1 MNTILG
7 ELSKS
12 SKFCD
17 YIKIIENKISPV
29 AISGLNDVGMS
40 EILAATNEFA
50 KKPMCIITYNEM
62 QANKIA
68 DDLKY
73 FTDKV
78 VLFKKKE
85 VVTYDY
91 IAESKD
97 LPFERIEVLNKIYE
111 NKNIIIVTTIE
122 AVMQKIL
129 SKEKMYSNLIDFK
142 VGSSYKLEEIKQK
155 LINMGY
161 VRYDLIDGR
170 GQFSIRGGILDISTT
185 ANEGVRIEFWGDE
198 IDSIR
203 HFNIVSQRSI
213 DNIEKVKIYPAHE
226 YILEKDI
233 ETVIKKI
240 QENVYSDKI
249 QKIVDEDIEIINNG
263 NYISKIDKY
272 FDYFYEEQETFLDYL
287 ESKYIV
293 VLDEINKIEA
303 RSSNILIDVRNISKT
318 LIEKEKIVPQALINI
333 EEYIN
338 IEEKLENRQLLYVQK
353 TDDRLKIQAE
363 TYNFEYKTKNYYKT
377 DIETLFEDLKE
388 AVEKNKSIYI
398 LAGTEEKAKKIC
410 KLLDEQEILNNY
422 EHKLNQTIVVK
433 NRKSIVTV
441 TTGNLSSGY
450 ELFDIN
456 QVVIVTDELIDGEKR
471 KRKHI
476 NAFKEGEKVVFADLK
491 IGDYVVHKTYGIGIF
506 IGVNTIKA
514 DGTIKDYIKI
524 KYYGDDILYIPT
536 NQLDSIRKYV
546 GGGEQNLKVNKLGS
560 KEWDNTKA
568 KVKKNL
574 REVAQELI
582 ELYAKR
588 EHASRICFW
597 KR

>member
-97 LPFERIEVLNKIYE
+97 LPFERIETLNKIYE

-233 ETVIKKI
+233 ETVIKQI

-303 RSSNILIDVRNISKT
+303 RSSNILIDVRNITKT
-318 LIEKEKIVPQALINI
+318 LIEKEKLVPQALTNI

-338 IEEKLENRQLLYVQK
+338 IQEKLENRQLLYIQK
-353 TDDRLKIQAE
+353 TDDKLKIQAE
-363 TYNFEYKTKNYYKT
+363 TYNFEYKTKNYYKA
-377 DIETLFEDLKE
+377 DIETLFEDLKD
-388 AVEKNKSIYI
+388 AAEKSKSIYI

-422 EHKLNQTIVVK
+422 EPKLNQTIVVK

>member
-97 LPFERIEVLNKIYE
+97 LPFERIETLNKIYE

-233 ETVIKKI
+233 ETVIKQI

-318 LIEKEKIVPQALINI
+318 LIEKEKLVPQALTNI

-338 IEEKLENRQLLYVQK
+338 IQEKLENRQLLYIQK
-353 TDDRLKIQAE
+353 TDDKLKIQAE
-363 TYNFEYKTKNYYKT
+363 TYNFEYKTKNYYKA
-377 DIETLFEDLKE
+377 DIETLFEDLKD
-388 AVEKNKSIYI
+388 AAEKSKSIYI

-422 EHKLNQTIVVK
+422 EPKLNQTIVVK

>member
-7 ELSKS
+7 ELAKS
-12 SKFCD
+12 SKFCE
-17 YIKIIENKISPV
+17 YIKSIENKISPI

-40 EILAATNEFA
+40 EIIAATHEFS

-62 QANKIA
+62 QASKIA

-85 VVTYDY
+85 IVTYDY

-97 LPFERIEVLNKIYE
+97 LPFERIEVLNKIYDG
-111 NKNIIIVTTIE
+111 KNMIIVTTIE
-122 AVMQKIL
+122 AVMQKML
-129 SKEKMYSNLIDFK
+129 SKQKMYSNVINFK
-142 VGSSYKLEEIKQK
+142 SGATYNLEDIKQK
-155 LINMGY
+155 LIRMGY
-161 VRYDLIDGR
+161 TRYDLIDGR
-170 GQFSIRGGILDISTT
+170 GQFSIRGGILDISIT
-185 ANEGVRIEFWGDE
+185 ANEGIRIEFWGDE

-213 DNIEKVKIYPAHE
+213 DNIEKVNIYPAHE
-226 YILEKDI
+226 YILDKDVEDVI
-233 ETVIKKI
+233 EKI
-240 QENVYSDKI
+240 QEEVYTEKT
-249 QKIVDEDIEIINNG
+249 QKVVDEDIETIRSG

-272 FDYFYEEQETFLDYL
+272 FDYFYDEQETVLEYL
-287 ESKYIV
+287 ENKYIL

-303 RSSNILIDVRNISKT
+303 RTNNILVDIRNISKT
-318 LIEKEKIVPQALINI
+318 LIEKEKLVPQALVNI
-333 EEYIN
+333 DEYIN
-338 IEEKLENRQLLYVQK
+338 VEEKLENRKLIYVQK
-353 TDDRLKIQAE
+353 TDDKLKRQAE
-363 TYNFEYKTKNYYKT
+363 TYNFSYKTKNYYKA
-377 DIETLFEDLKE
+377 DMETLFDDLKD
-388 AVEKNKSIYI
+388 AALKNKSIYI

-410 KLLDEQEILNNY
+410 KLLNEKEILNSY
-422 EHKLNQTIVVK
+422 DSKLNQTIVVK

-450 ELFDIN
+450 ECFDIN
-456 QVVIVTDELIDGEKR
+456 QLVIVTDELIEGEKR

-476 NAFKEGEKVVFADLK
+476 NAFKEGEKVVFADLA

-536 NQLDSIRKYV
+536 NQLDSIRKYI
-546 GGGEQNLKVNKLGS
+546 GGGEQSLKVNKLGS

-574 REVAQELI
+574 REVAEELI
-582 ELYAKR
+582 QLYAKR
-588 EHASRICFW
+588 EHSNRICIW